1 MNKPLDGI
9 FGTLDWILKKSNL
22 DYDFNNEMPS
32 TFMLMRWLSM
42 SSKEN
47 SKIINETVNRWH
59 SNPKLYSDTS
69 IISKFLR
76 IILQKNT
83 KRIFYLK
90 KKTMKKTNKGDEDI
104 QEHLY
109 RECSKKEIIDQKLL
123 LEELQLS
130 SK

>member
-1 MNKPLDGI
+1 MNKQLDGI
-9 FGTLDWILKKSNL
+9 FGMLDWILKKPNL

-42 SSKEN
+42 SSKES

-59 SNPKLYSDTS
+59 SNPKLYSDIS

-83 KRIFYLK
+83 KRLFYLK
-90 KKTMKKTNKGDEDI
+90 KKTKKKTIKGDEDT

-109 RECSKKEIIDQKLL
+109 RECSKKEIINQKRL